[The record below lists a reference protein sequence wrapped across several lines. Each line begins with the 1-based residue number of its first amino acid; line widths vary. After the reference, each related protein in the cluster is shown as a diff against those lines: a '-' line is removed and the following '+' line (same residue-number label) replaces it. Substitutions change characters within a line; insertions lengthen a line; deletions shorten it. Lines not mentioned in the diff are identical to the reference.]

1 MWTLTGL
8 LSLVAAVVGILN
20 PSVYDRVVST
30 DLIPMIFGLD
40 LLSFAAAV
48 AIILIALRT
57 GEDDSRKQLV
67 IIGILGYFFYAYG
80 IYTIER
86 IYNMFYYLYLSI
98 FGLSFWSIIYSI
110 RSIRADR
117 LSGVILSDRMRKAS
131 AGFSL
136 MVAIIFS
143 ILWIIQLLPLLQ
155 NAEKIEFM
163 YSIYILDL
171 CFIMPAFA
179 ILGIEAIKKQWS
191 GLFLLPAMFV
201 LGFTLI
207 FSLAVSELVKPRYAL
222 PVSITAFLPALILS
236 LLFLLFAIL
245 HLRKMDIEAGEIR

>member
-1 MWTLTGL
+1 
-8 LSLVAAVVGILN
+8 VAAIVGILN

-30 DLIPMIFGLD
+30 DLIPMIFGQD
-40 LLSFAAAV
+40 LLSFAAAI

-57 GEDDSRKQLV
+57 GENDSRKQLV

-98 FGLSFWSIIYSI
+98 FGLSFWSIIHSI
-110 RSIRADR
+110 RSIRTDR
-117 LSGVILSDRMRKAS
+117 LSRVILSDRIRKAS

-136 MVAIIFS
+136 LVAIIFGV
-143 ILWIIQLLPLLQ
+143 LWIVHLLPLLQ

-171 CFIMPAFA
+171 CFIMPVFA

-191 GLFLLPAMFV
+191 GLILLPAMFV

-207 FSLAVSELVKPRYAL
+207 FSLAVSELVKPLYAL
-222 PVSITAFLPALILS
+222 PVSIIAFLPALILS

-245 HLRKMDIEAGEIR
+245 HLRKMDIEADEIR